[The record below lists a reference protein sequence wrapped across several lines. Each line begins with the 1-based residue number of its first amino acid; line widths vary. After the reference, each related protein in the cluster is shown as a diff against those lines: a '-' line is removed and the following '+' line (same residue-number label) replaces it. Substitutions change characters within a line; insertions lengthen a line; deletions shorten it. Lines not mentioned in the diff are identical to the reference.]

1 MPSLL
6 QREHPSGSL
15 VHASLREP
23 TTVLDEGFVGD
34 GDARGM
40 KTNGSHR
47 RLGASLGP
55 FRTVPH
61 SGLLADLMD
70 RSLYDFGFPP

>member
-23 TTVLDEGFVGD
+23 TRVSDEGFVGD
-34 GDARGM
+34 KDARGM

-55 FRTVPH
+55 FRAGAH
-61 SGLLADLMD
+61 SGFLADSIE
-70 RSLYDFGFPP
+70 RS